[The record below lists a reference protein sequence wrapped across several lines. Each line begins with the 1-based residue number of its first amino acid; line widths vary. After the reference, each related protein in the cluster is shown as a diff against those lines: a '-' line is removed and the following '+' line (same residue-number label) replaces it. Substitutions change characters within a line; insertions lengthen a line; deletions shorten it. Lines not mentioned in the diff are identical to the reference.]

1 MEDQI
6 LNQMNPTIDDFALLL
21 DESMNKMSLAEGRIV
36 TGTVIAIE
44 NDFAIVD
51 VGLKTEGRVPL
62 KEFKSPT
69 NKVLPGVG
77 DEIEVFLDRVENSN
91 GEAVLSR
98 EKAKREE
105 SWDILQKL
113 HDDNVKVDG
122 IISGRVKGG
131 FTVELDGAIAFLPGS
146 QVDVRPIRDIG
157 SMLNVSQPFLI
168 LKMDKKRGNIVV
180 SRRAVLEET
189 RAEQRTELVDNLAEG
204 QTVEGI
210 VKNITD
216 YGAFIDLGGIDGLLH
231 VTDISWR
238 RVTHPSDL
246 LKLGQQVKVQIVKIN
261 PETKRVS
268 LGMKQLEV
276 DPWENIHTRYP
287 INSKFKG
294 IVTNITDYGA
304 FVELEPGVE
313 GLAHVSEMSWTKK
326 NVHPGK
332 IVSSSQETEVVI
344 LEIDVPKR
352 RISLGMKQ
360 CIDNPWSAFAEKN
373 PVGSVISGEVKNST
387 EFGLFIGLDG
397 DVDGMVHTSDLD
409 WNEKPEIAIESYK
422 KGQVIEAKILDIDI
436 EKERISLGV
445 KQLAKDTR
453 AKTSDLKKGSVVT
466 CHIISVREGGIDVTI
481 GENGTAASIRRADLS
496 VDKSEQRPERF
507 AVGEMV
513 DARIM
518 QIDTKGNKVTLSI
531 KALQI
536 AEEKEAVQQYGSAD
550 SGASLGDILGEAL
563 SRESNEVKEESEKK
577 PKKSVKKDVS
587 VKKEKKLDSEIKGD
601 SEKKEVK
608 KKVTKTKPSKDSD

>member
-6 LNQMNPTIDDFALLL
+6 LNQMNPTIDEFALLL
-21 DESMNKMSLAEGRIV
+21 DESMSKMSLAEGRIV

-51 VGLKTEGRVPL
+51 IGLKTEGRVPL

-238 RVTHPSDL
+238 RVSHPSDL
-246 LKLGQQVKVQIVKIN
+246 LKLGQTVKVQIVKIN

-268 LGMKQLEV
+268 LGMKQLEE
-276 DPWENIHTRYP
+276 DPWENIHIRYP

-332 IVSSSQETEVVI
+332 IVSSSQETEVAI

-360 CIDNPWSAFAEKN
+360 CIDNPWSTFAENN
-373 PVGSVISGEVKNST
+373 PVGSIISGEVKNST

-409 WNEKPEIAIESYK
+409 WNEKPEIAMENYK

-445 KQLAKDTR
+445 KQLVKDTR
-453 AKTSDLKKGSVVT
+453 VKTNDLKKGSVVT
-466 CHIISVREGGIDVTI
+466 CHIVSVREGGIDVTI
-481 GENGTAASIRRADLS
+481 GENGTAASIRRSDLS

-513 DARIM
+513 DARII
-518 QIDTKGNKVTLSI
+518 QVDPKGNKVTLSI

-563 SRESNEVKEESEKK
+563 NRGSKEIEVKEESEKK
-577 PKKSVKKDVS
+577 PKKSVKKV
-587 VKKEKKLDSEIKGD
+587 DSEIKD
-601 SEKKEVK
+601 EAEPTEVK
-608 KKVTKTKPSKDSD
+608 KKVTKAKSSKDSD

>member
-294 IVTNITDYGA
+294 IVTNITDYGS
-304 FVELEPGVE
+304 FVELEV
-313 GLAHVSEMSWTKK
+313 
-326 NVHPGK
+326 
-332 IVSSSQETEVVI
+332 
-344 LEIDVPKR
+344 
-352 RISLGMKQ
+352 
-360 CIDNPWSAFAEKN
+360 
-373 PVGSVISGEVKNST
+373 
-387 EFGLFIGLDG
+387 
-397 DVDGMVHTSDLD
+397 MV
-409 WNEKPEIAIESYK
+409 
-422 KGQVIEAKILDIDI
+422 
-436 EKERISLGV
+436 
-445 KQLAKDTR
+445 
-453 AKTSDLKKGSVVT
+453 LKV
-466 CHIISVREGGIDVTI
+466 
-481 GENGTAASIRRADLS
+481 
-496 VDKSEQRPERF
+496 
-507 AVGEMV
+507 
-513 DARIM
+513 
-518 QIDTKGNKVTLSI
+518 
-531 KALQI
+531 
-536 AEEKEAVQQYGSAD
+536 
-550 SGASLGDILGEAL
+550 
-563 SRESNEVKEESEKK
+563 
-577 PKKSVKKDVS
+577 
-587 VKKEKKLDSEIKGD
+587 
-601 SEKKEVK
+601 
-608 KKVTKTKPSKDSD
+608 

>member
-6 LNQMNPTIDDFALLL
+6 LNQMNPTIDEFALLL
-21 DESMNKMSLAEGRIV
+21 DESMSKMSLAEGRIV

-51 VGLKTEGRVPL
+51 IGLKTEGRVPL
-62 KEFKSPT
+62 KEFKSLT

-238 RVTHPSDL
+238 RVSHPSDL
-246 LKLGQQVKVQIVKIN
+246 LKLGQAVKVQIVKIN

-268 LGMKQLEV
+268 LGMKQLEE
-276 DPWENIHTRYP
+276 DPWENIHIRYP

-332 IVSSSQETEVVI
+332 IVSSSQETEVAI

-360 CIDNPWSAFAEKN
+360 CIDNPWSTFAENN
-373 PVGSVISGEVKNST
+373 PVGSIISGEVKNST

-409 WNEKPEIAIESYK
+409 WNEKPEIAMENYK

-445 KQLAKDTR
+445 KQLVKDTR
-453 AKTSDLKKGSVVT
+453 VKTNDLKKGSVVT
-466 CHIISVREGGIDVTI
+466 CHIVSVREGGIDVTI
-481 GENGTAASIRRADLS
+481 GENGTAASIRRSDLS

-513 DARIM
+513 DARII
-518 QIDTKGNKVTLSI
+518 QVDPKGNKVTLSI

-563 SRESNEVKEESEKK
+563 NRGSKEIEVKEESEKK
-577 PKKSVKKDVS
+577 PKKSIKKV
-587 VKKEKKLDSEIKGD
+587 DSEIKD
-601 SEKKEVK
+601 EAEPTEVK
-608 KKVTKTKPSKDSD
+608 KKVTKAKSSKDSD